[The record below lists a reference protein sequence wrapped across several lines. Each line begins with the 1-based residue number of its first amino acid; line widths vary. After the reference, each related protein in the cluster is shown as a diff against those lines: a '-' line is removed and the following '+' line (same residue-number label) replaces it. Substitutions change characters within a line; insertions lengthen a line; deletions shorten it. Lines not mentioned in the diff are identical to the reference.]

1 MRKLAFLVAT
11 AAGLYGLVL
20 WWRNH
25 RRAGTDFMNRTVN
38 PWLERHGLVGGKGSE
53 LGVIEHIGRKSGI
66 LRRTAIYPMPIPD
79 GFRIIVPVGGA
90 SQWAR
95 NVLAA
100 GRCRLLI
107 RERTFDLD
115 QPVLETPD
123 EVPALP
129 RPVRALFG
137 WLGFRYL
144 RLRTVS
150 ETPSGA
156 RDLVP
161 EPEAVAA

>member
-1 MRKLAFLVAT
+1 MRKLAVLVAT

-25 RRAGTDFMNRTVN
+25 RRVGTDFMNRTVN
-38 PWLERHGLVGGKGSE
+38 PWLERHGLVGGSGSE
-53 LGVIEHIGRKSGI
+53 LGLIEHIGRKSGI
-66 LRRTAIYPMPIPD
+66 NRRTAIYPMPIPE
-79 GFRIIVPVGGA
+79 GFRIIVPVGEA

-100 GRCRLLI
+100 GSCRLQI
-107 RERTFDLD
+107 GEQDFDLD
-115 QPVLETPD
+115 QPVLETPA
-123 EVPALP
+123 EVPGLP

-144 RLRTVS
+144 RLRMVS
-150 ETPSGA
+150 EAPSA
-156 RDLVP
+156 AADLVP